1 MQMLENTN
9 DIRGLH
15 VILSFVYTKTN
26 NPPLLSYIIVMSLF
40 GSGLN
45 SELMT
50 LHGITKVME
59 ASAGIAKGSK
69 VTCLQFN
76 FW

>member
-1 MQMLENTN
+1 MLENTN
-9 DIRGLH
+9 DTHGLH

-26 NPPLLSYIIVMSLF
+26 NPQLLSYIILIPYYLAVDWTQ
-40 GSGLN
+40 
-45 SELMT
+45 T
-50 LHGITKVME
+50 LHDITKVME

-69 VTCLQFN
+69 VTCLQFD